1 MGDTYITYET
11 SGYVSSG
18 STSSG
23 SPVVAIVALALF
35 VLVVVA
41 IFKVFKR
48 GGKPG
53 WHSLIPVLN
62 FMDLLEIGGN
72 PKWFVVLILFVPFAN
87 IYALIKMY
95 DGLSKRFGHG
105 TGFTLGLIFLGPI
118 FFMILAFEK
127 DKTASVATETVAA
140 EPFVT
145 APVEPTAPVA
155 PETTFG
161 TTTNEGIVGEPV
173 APVAP
178 VESIPAETPVA
189 PVTEVTPVES
199 TPVEPV
205 VETPVQ
211 PANVQPV
218 SSMFEAAPVET
229 AAQPNV
235 GDPNAA
241 GAIAQPS
248 VNPFAPAAEQNAIPT
263 QNTDNTQM

>member
-23 SPVVAIVALALF
+23 SPIVAIITLALF

-105 TGFTLGLIFLGPI
+105 TGFTLGLIFFGPI

-173 APVAP
+173 APV
-178 VESIPAETPVA
+178 
-189 PVTEVTPVES
+189 ES

-205 VETPVQ
+205 VQTPVQ

-241 GAIAQPS
+241 GAIEQPS